1 MKQGN
6 EMKNK
11 MEVQVILVSDRLS
24 PSQKILSI
32 LYVRYNE
39 NSNIPRIL
47 RKSVQKIRSICIATC
62 DLQVNK
68 VYVNEEE

>member
-32 LYVRYNE
+32 LYNE

-62 DLQVNK
+62 NLQVNK